1 MKLNTKNIFCSSLKT
16 TPKTKYKNSKKS
28 NVNEI
33 ALNSNKK
40 IKNKTNHNS
49 KVKQKLF
56 QGSNRMNNPFIQ
68 TTEENYG
75 SKIINPTKKNT
86 QKIVNI
92 KFIEEEEKNDL
103 FDDSYSYSKDVML
116 TSKTNTIKNNKIKE
130 RIKTFN
136 NAKSNKNNLN
146 QLYNLYKK
154 SIIVDNFGNN
164 NLNYEK
170 KKIIKNY
177 FKKKSNASEQLCRNN
192 FFRPN
197 IKKTPTQIYK
207 NNNLL
212 MNKIYHLK
220 ASTIDTNDKT
230 NNPTYKKID
239 NLLKN
244 NHFTNKNTCITI
256 KEKDNEDNHRK
267 LKIKS
272 DKKMEQ
278 ACFLLNRLL
287 INEEENRKKIEENS
301 VFEASSHISFDSSFL
316 GSSFDNDFYQNLN
329 EN

>member
-16 TPKTKYKNSKKS
+16 TPKTKYKKSKKS

-56 QGSNRMNNPFIQ
+56 QSSNRKNNPFIQ

-92 KFIEEEEKNDL
+92 KFIDEEEKNDL
-103 FDDSYSYSKDVML
+103 FDDSYSYSKNVML

-136 NAKSNKNNLN
+136 NTKSNKNNLN

-154 SIIVDNFGNN
+154 SIIIDNFGNN
-164 NLNYEK
+164 NLNYEQK
-170 KKIIKNY
+170 KLIKNY
-177 FKKKSNASEQLCRNN
+177 FKKKSHASEQHFRNN
-192 FFRPN
+192 FFRLN
-197 IKKTPTQIYK
+197 IKKQPTQIYK

-220 ASTIDTNDKT
+220 TSTIDTNDKT
-230 NNPTYKKID
+230 NPINKKID

-244 NHFTNKNTCITI
+244 NYFTNKNNCKTI
-256 KEKDNEDNHRK
+256 KEKDNEDSNRK
-267 LKIKS
+267 LKIKT

-278 ACFLLNRLL
+278 ACFLLNTLL
-287 INEEENRKKIEENS
+287 IKEEENQKKIEENS

-316 GSSFDNDFYQNLN
+316 GSSFDIDFYQNLN
-329 EN
+329 KN